1 MFKGSVSE
9 RGDDSRQI
17 VFTNLSY
24 ASKEILMEGK
34 SQQYL
39 LCNNIHFGFSHL
51 THAVKSYISGHCRAF
66 CEATA
71 ISPFLSCLLH

>member
-1 MFKGSVSE
+1 VACHKFIDTVVQGHRQLMFKGSVSE

-51 THAVKSYISGHCRAF
+51 
-66 CEATA
+66 
-71 ISPFLSCLLH
+71 